1 MLGDPIGIFLPP
13 CQISEKLVKK
23 RTLQLVRTI
32 RRFLVS
38 NRLFPLYIDVT
49 SSHVKFLSLLRRVLH
64 GRQILA
70 YRDMVPIRFF
80 EDNSKSEGF
89 RA

>member
-38 NRLFPLYIDVT
+38 NRLFPLYIDT
-49 SSHVKFLSLLRRVLH
+49 YISSQQRYISIHTCINTHDSTALLSSLYL
-64 GRQILA
+64 
-70 YRDMVPIRFF
+70 
-80 EDNSKSEGF
+80 
-89 RA
+89 